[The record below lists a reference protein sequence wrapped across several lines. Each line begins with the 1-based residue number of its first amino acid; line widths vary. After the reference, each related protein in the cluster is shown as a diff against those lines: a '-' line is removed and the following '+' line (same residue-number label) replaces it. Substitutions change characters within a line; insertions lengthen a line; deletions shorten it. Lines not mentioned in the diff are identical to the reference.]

1 VLRRVVGGVCFGRQ
15 TMRRNDDPQK
25 DDSIDREAEAET
37 NDQPTDSLKDFFSRL
52 GLDTL
57 AVGIGRKDETAER
70 DGEAAVSAVDAGL
83 YCNQFVTENNTTTT
97 NCNCLV
103 TVGKYCRYT
112 VTIWLQQ
119 RVGRWS
125 L

>member
-1 VLRRVVGGVCFGRQ
+1 
-15 TMRRNDDPQK
+15 MRRNDDPQK

-37 NDQPTDSLKDFFSRL
+37 NDQPTNSLKDFFSRL